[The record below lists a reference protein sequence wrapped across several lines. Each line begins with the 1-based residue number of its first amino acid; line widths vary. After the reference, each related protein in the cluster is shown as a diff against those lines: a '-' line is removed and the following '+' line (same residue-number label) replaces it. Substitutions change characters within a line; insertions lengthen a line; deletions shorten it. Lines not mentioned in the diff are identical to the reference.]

1 MRSDHRIL
9 GVAVPMFGRV
19 TSSQYRRLRTL
30 PTSSLEIRGEDEDE
44 GLGQSAVRDSITF
57 PSSLA
62 KERCPVPRTALK
74 VPAIRKNDPWPR
86 S

>member
-9 GVAVPMFGRV
+9 GVVIRLLGRV
-19 TSSQYRRLRTL
+19 ISSQRRRLRTL
-30 PTSSLEIRGEDEDE
+30 LASSLEIRGEDEDE
-44 GLGQSAVRDSITF
+44 GLGQSAVWDSITF

>member
-1 MRSDHRIL
+1 MESDHRIL
-9 GVAVPMFGRV
+9 GVVVPLLGRV
-19 TSSQYRRLRTL
+19 TSSQCRRLRTL
-30 PTSSLEIRGEDEDE
+30 LACSFEIRGEDEDE
-44 GLGQSAVRDSITF
+44 GLGQSAVWDSITF

-62 KERCPVPRTALK
+62 KERCPIPRTALK

>member
-19 TSSQYRRLRTL
+19 TSSQCRRLGTL
-30 PTSSLEIRGEDEDE
+30 PASSLEIGGEDEDE
-44 GLGQSAVRDSITF
+44 GLGQSAVRDPITF
-57 PSSLA
+57 ASSLA

-74 VPAIRKNDPWPR
+74 VPAIRKNDP
-86 S
+86 